1 MARIPEET
9 IERIRNTADIYDVVA
24 QYVDLKKKKAGITLA
39 YVLFILRKH
48 RLLV

>member
-24 QYVDLKKKKAGITLA
+24 QYVDLKKEAGITLA
-39 YVLFILRKH
+39 YVLFMLRKH
-48 RLLV
+48 RLSV

>member
-24 QYVDLKKKKAGITLA
+24 QYVDLKKRGRNSVSYTHLPLPTTP
-39 YVLFILRKH
+39 YV
-48 RLLV
+48 